1 MVWADQVAVI
11 RSGLPKVTDGLC
23 QESENAPS
31 LLEVGDR
38 RGLAVERRQEFGMKR
53 VVLDDLSLI
62 LGAGR
67 PLGKVGAL
75 FDHLG
80 EVADVLFSCLF
91 GSLMVHV
98 GEHAMADDGTDLVLG
113 GRRQNVLLAQFI
125 GFLAEGI

>member
-38 RGLAVERRQEFGMKR
+38 RGLAVERCQEFGMKR

-67 PLGKVGAL
+67 PLGQTGTLLERVG
-75 FDHLG
+75 G
-80 EVADVLFSCLF
+80 GADRR
-91 GSLMVHV
+91 
-98 GEHAMADDGTDLVLG
+98 DGTHSHAPWPRLVYTSS
-113 GRRQNVLLAQFI
+113 RTTA
-125 GFLAEGI
+125 